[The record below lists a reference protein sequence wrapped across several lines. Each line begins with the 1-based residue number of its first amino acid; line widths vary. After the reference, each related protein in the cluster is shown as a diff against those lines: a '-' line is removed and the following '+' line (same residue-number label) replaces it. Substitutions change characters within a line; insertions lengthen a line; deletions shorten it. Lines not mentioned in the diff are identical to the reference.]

1 MQRRWSLFR
10 FGAGILVAAWTLL
23 CVLAYVL
30 VEVLGETFVG
40 QASLVLGSTLGSLL
54 GYLHDL
60 GMILLVLVWVAV
72 AWVIWTVGRALG
84 GQNRRRG

>member
-54 GYLHDL
+54 
-60 GMILLVLVWVAV
+60 VLVWVAV